1 MPHKPTIT
9 TPAAVRVTLTETI
22 EDIGTVMTLLREAD
36 TDETS
41 GNHDGSRIVASDALE
56 ILSTL
61 ETKFSEMAARLARY
75 SEA

>member
-1 MPHKPTIT
+1 MPRKPYIT

-22 EDIGTVMTLLREAD
+22 EDIGHAMTLLREAD

-41 GNHDGSRIVASDALE
+41 GNHNGSRIVASDALE
-56 ILSTL
+56 ILSHL

>member
-22 EDIGTVMTLLREAD
+22 EDIGHAMTLLREAD

-41 GNHDGSRIVASDALE
+41 GNHNGSRIVASDALE
-56 ILSTL
+56 ILSHL